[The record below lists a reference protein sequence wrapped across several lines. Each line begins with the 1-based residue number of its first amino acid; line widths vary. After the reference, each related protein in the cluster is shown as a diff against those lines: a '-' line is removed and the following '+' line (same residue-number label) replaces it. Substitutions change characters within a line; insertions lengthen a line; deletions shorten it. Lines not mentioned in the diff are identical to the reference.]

1 MNRLFAVVRRS
12 EEMLYI
18 GLFLL
23 VVIAFLLYMWKVAHE
38 NNVLH
43 HQLSLHGE
51 QEQVRLFFISDVH
64 LRKINK
70 KMIAQLEGHFDAVI
84 IGGDFADSRT
94 PIERIHENLTLLKSI
109 APIYFVW
116 GNNDREIGEERLK
129 DILQAYQVQIIVN
142 DAVLLPVKNRFWL
155 SAIEDTTVKEYSFEK
170 AFEKV
175 GEQDLVVF
183 IAHNPGVFA
192 KVRAKF
198 RADLMMGGHLHG
210 GQIRFGPYGVHPNG
224 SYRQRD
230 GVMTLVSNG
239 YGTTL
244 VPFRLGAKPQCH
256 IIDIDISSK

>member
-1 MNRLFAVVRRS
+1 
-12 EEMLYI
+12 MLYI

-142 DAVLLPVKNRFWL
+142 DAVLLPVKNRF
-155 SAIEDTTVKEYSFEK
+155 
-170 AFEKV
+170 
-175 GEQDLVVF
+175 G
-183 IAHNPGVFA
+183 
-192 KVRAKF
+192 
-198 RADLMMGGHLHG
+198 
-210 GQIRFGPYGVHPNG
+210 
-224 SYRQRD
+224 
-230 GVMTLVSNG
+230 
-239 YGTTL
+239 
-244 VPFRLGAKPQCH
+244 
-256 IIDIDISSK
+256 

>member
-1 MNRLFAVVRRS
+1 
-12 EEMLYI
+12 
-18 GLFLL
+18 
-23 VVIAFLLYMWKVAHE
+23 
-38 NNVLH
+38 
-43 HQLSLHGE
+43 
-51 QEQVRLFFISDVH
+51 
-64 LRKINK
+64 
-70 KMIAQLEGHFDAVI
+70 MIAQLEGHFDAVI

-94 PIERIHENLTLLKSI
+94 PIKRIHENLTLLKSI

-129 DILQAYQVQIIVN
+129 DSLPAYQVQIIVN

-175 GEQDLVVF
+175 GEQDLVVC

>member
-1 MNRLFAVVRRS
+1 
-12 EEMLYI
+12 
-18 GLFLL
+18 
-23 VVIAFLLYMWKVAHE
+23 
-38 NNVLH
+38 
-43 HQLSLHGE
+43 
-51 QEQVRLFFISDVH
+51 
-64 LRKINK
+64 
-70 KMIAQLEGHFDAVI
+70 MIAQLEGHFDAVI

>member
-1 MNRLFAVVRRS
+1 
-12 EEMLYI
+12 MLYL
-18 GLFLL
+18 GLCLL
-23 VVIAFLLYMWKVAHE
+23 VVIAPLLYMWKVAHE
-38 NNVLH
+38 NNVLS
-43 HQLSLHGE
+43 HQLSLQGE
-51 QEQVRLFFISDVH
+51 QEKVRLFFISDVH
-64 LRKINK
+64 LRKISK
-70 KMIAQLEGHFDAVI
+70 KMIARLQEHHFDAVI

-94 PIERIHENLTLLKSI
+94 PIDRIHENLKLLTSLG
-109 APIYFVW
+109 PTYFIW

-129 DILQAYQVQIIVN
+129 DILQAYHVQIIVN
-142 DAVLLPVKNRFWL
+142 DAVQLPLKNSFWL

-170 AFEKV
+170 AFAKI

-183 IAHNPGVFA
+183 IAHNPEVFA

-224 SYRQRD
+224 SYRRRD

-244 VPFRLGAKPQCH
+244 VPFRFGAKPQCH